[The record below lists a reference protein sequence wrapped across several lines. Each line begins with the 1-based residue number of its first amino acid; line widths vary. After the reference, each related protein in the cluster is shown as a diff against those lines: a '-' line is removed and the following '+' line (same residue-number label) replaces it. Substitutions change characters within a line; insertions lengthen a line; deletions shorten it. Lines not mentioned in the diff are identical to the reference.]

1 MELSPEFK
9 KMMAEG
15 KALDAPK
22 KRTTLRVFSAELG
35 QHVDIQRAPHTST
48 RIVKIDGESAGMSD
62 AARANMQAL
71 KTSLAKLESPTGKKV
86 KHVFIE
92 ATFPELKG
100 GASRQSA
107 HGEASGTKP
116 AIARAFKNLL
126 KTIPK
131 KRISV
136 ISAKISI
143 TTKIVE
149 G

>member
-1 MELSPEFK
+1 MELSKEYLAMKEAGTKVVGPPPSYPHGATIFTQEK
-9 KMMAEG
+9 RDGSRLKRVPPIDPRLLSKSEVAG
-15 KALDAPK
+15 PAPK
-22 KRTTLRVFSAELG
+22 LDIDLTL
-35 QHVDIQRAPHTST
+35 
-48 RIVKIDGESAGMSD
+48 
-62 AARANMQAL
+62 
-71 KTSLAKLESPTGKKV
+71 PTAGKKV

-143 TTKIVE
+143 TTKTVE

>member
-9 KMMAEG
+9 KMIEAGKHVQEKRDGARVVVVDGGSAIG
-15 KALDAPK
+15 KALCIKAGMKVALVPAPIELPPDAP
-22 KRTTLRVFSAELG
+22 TV
-35 QHVDIQRAPHTST
+35 ITS
-48 RIVKIDGESAGMSD
+48 
-62 AARANMQAL
+62 
-71 KTSLAKLESPTGKKV
+71 GKKV
-86 KHVFIE
+86 RHVFID

-100 GASRQSA
+100 GQMYQHA

>member
-15 KALDAPK
+15 TALDAPK
-22 KRTTLRVFSAELG
+22 RRTMLNIGTPGLA
-35 QHVDIQRAPHTST
+35 
-48 RIVKIDGESAGMSD
+48 KSD
-62 AARANMQAL
+62 AGPIPI
-71 KTSLAKLESPTGKKV
+71 SGKKV
-86 KHVFIE
+86 RHVFIE

-100 GASRQSA
+100 GQMYQHA

-143 TTKIVE
+143 TTKTVE

>member
-1 MELSPEFK
+1 MELSDDYK
-9 KMMAEG
+9 KLVANFE
-15 KALDAPK
+15 KSEPK
-22 KRTTLRVFSAELG
+22 RRNATA
-35 QHVDIQRAPHTST
+35 HVP
-48 RIVKIDGESAGMSD
+48 RIVKIDGD
-62 AARANMQAL
+62 PVR
-71 KTSLAKLESPTGKKV
+71 GKKV

-143 TTKIVE
+143 TTKVVE
-149 G
+149 DADVKV

>member
-1 MELSPEFK
+1 MELSKEYLAMKEAGTKVVGPTPGYPHGATIFAQE
-9 KMMAEG
+9 
-15 KALDAPK
+15 
-22 KRTTLRVFSAELG
+22 KRDGART
-35 QHVDIQRAPHTST
+35 H
-48 RIVKIDGESAGMSD
+48 IVKIDGE
-62 AARANMQAL
+62 
-71 KTSLAKLESPTGKKV
+71 PVHGKKV
-86 KHVFIE
+86 RHVFIE
-92 ATFPELKG
+92 AHYPELKG
-100 GASRQSA
+100 GQMYQHA

-143 TTKIVE
+143 TTRMVE

>member
-1 MELSPEFK
+1 MYQL
-9 KMMAEG
+9 
-15 KALDAPK
+15 
-22 KRTTLRVFSAELG
+22 
-35 QHVDIQRAPHTST
+35 
-48 RIVKIDGESAGMSD
+48 
-62 AARANMQAL
+62 
-71 KTSLAKLESPTGKKV
+71 
-86 KHVFIE
+86 
-92 ATFPELKG
+92 
-100 GASRQSA
+100 A

>member
-1 MELSPEFK
+1 MELSDDYK
-9 KMMAEG
+9 KLVAKFE
-15 KALDAPK
+15 KTEPTT
-22 KRTTLRVFSAELG
+22 KRVGPTPGYPQGATIFTQEKRDGA
-35 QHVDIQRAPHTST
+35 RT
-48 RIVKIDGESAGMSD
+48 RIVKSDGEPV
-62 AARANMQAL
+62 N
-71 KTSLAKLESPTGKKV
+71 GKKV

>member
-1 MELSPEFK
+1 MEISPEFK
-9 KMMAEG
+9 RMIEAG
-15 KALDAPK
+15 KKQERVLVIDSGSAIGKSLRMKAGTKVALVPTPLEVPPDAP
-22 KRTTLRVFSAELG
+22 TAIG
-35 QHVDIQRAPHTST
+35 
-48 RIVKIDGESAGMSD
+48 
-62 AARANMQAL
+62 
-71 KTSLAKLESPTGKKV
+71 GKKV

-149 G
+149 DSNVKV

>member
-1 MELSPEFK
+1 MKESPEYL
-9 KMMAEG
+9 KMKAEFEAQE
-15 KALDAPK
+15 KRKPKSAPVHLTANPDA
-22 KRTTLRVFSAELG
+22 TVAQAIE
-35 QHVDIQRAPHTST
+35 
-48 RIVKIDGESAGMSD
+48 D
-62 AARANMQAL
+62 AY
-71 KTSLAKLESPTGKKV
+71 KGKKV
-86 KHVFIE
+86 RHVFIE

-100 GASRQSA
+100 GQMYQHA

>member
-1 MELSPEFK
+1 MDSK
-9 KMMAEG
+9 RI
-15 KALDAPK
+15 APK
-22 KRTTLRVFSAELG
+22 DTPMLATTSSSISTENTSSAVVKPATKPAMKRLR
-35 QHVDIQRAPHTST
+35 
-48 RIVKIDGESAGMSD
+48 
-62 AARANMQAL
+62 
-71 KTSLAKLESPTGKKV
+71 
-86 KHVFIE
+86 HVFIE
-92 ATFPELKG
+92 AHFPELKG
-100 GASRQSA
+100 GQMYQHA
-107 HGEASGTKP
+107 HGEASSTKP

>member
-1 MELSPEFK
+1 MHESPEYL
-9 KMMAEG
+9 KM
-15 KALDAPK
+15 KDAY
-22 KRTTLRVFSAELG
+22 LRGLAKSAELA
-35 QHVDIQRAPHTST
+35 HAATSKPVQRNNAQVGAPAV
-48 RIVKIDGESAGMSD
+48 IG
-62 AARANMQAL
+62 
-71 KTSLAKLESPTGKKV
+71 GKKV

-100 GASRQSA
+100 GQMYQHA

>member
-1 MELSPEFK
+1 M
-9 KMMAEG
+9 
-15 KALDAPK
+15 KAGTKVALVPTPLEVPPDAP
-22 KRTTLRVFSAELG
+22 TAIG
-35 QHVDIQRAPHTST
+35 
-48 RIVKIDGESAGMSD
+48 
-62 AARANMQAL
+62 
-71 KTSLAKLESPTGKKV
+71 GKKV
-86 KHVFIE
+86 KHVSVCSNL
-92 ATFPELKG
+92 AELKKG

-149 G
+149 DSNVKV

>member
-1 MELSPEFK
+1 MELSKEYLA
-9 KMMAEG
+9 M
-15 KALDAPK
+15 KAVQQTKAIAVD
-22 KRTTLRVFSAELG
+22 
-35 QHVDIQRAPHTST
+35 HVIATV
-48 RIVKIDGESAGMSD
+48 I
-62 AARANMQAL
+62 AASEAQA
-71 KTSLAKLESPTGKKV
+71 KAGKKV
-86 KHVFIE
+86 RHVFIE

-100 GASRQSA
+100 GQMYQHA

-149 G
+149 DSNVKVQTR

>member
-1 MELSPEFK
+1 MELSKEYLRMRAANATDKPV
-9 KMMAEG
+9 AG
-15 KALDAPK
+15 RRQ
-22 KRTTLRVFSAELG
+22 RTFEARVPPAQVTGTTQEPT
-35 QHVDIQRAPHTST
+35 VV
-48 RIVKIDGESAGMSD
+48 RIMGCEKQVAQAIRD
-62 AARANMQAL
+62 AA
-71 KTSLAKLESPTGKKV
+71 KGKKV
-86 KHVFIE
+86 RHVFIE

-100 GASRQSA
+100 GQMYQHA
-107 HGEASGTKP
+107 HGEAAGSKA
-116 AIARAFKNLL
+116 AISRAFKNLL

>member
-1 MELSPEFK
+1 MMELSKEYL
-9 KMMAEG
+9 KMKSEAASG
-15 KALDAPK
+15 TPR
-22 KRTTLRVFSAELG
+22 RTI
-35 QHVDIQRAPHTST
+35 HN
-48 RIVKIDGESAGMSD
+48 
-62 AARANMQAL
+62 AAVATVCAHNNAQV
-71 KTSLAKLESPTGKKV
+71 STGKKV
-86 KHVFIE
+86 RHVFIE

-100 GASRQSA
+100 GQMYQHA

-136 ISAKISI
+136 IKATISI

-149 G
+149 DSSV

>member
-9 KMMAEG
+9 KMIDEFEKSEPKRQARG
-15 KALDAPK
+15 LKPAKYATQIDPRALAKSEVAGPAPK
-22 KRTTLRVFSAELG
+22 LDIDLTLPIAS
-35 QHVDIQRAPHTST
+35 
-48 RIVKIDGESAGMSD
+48 
-62 AARANMQAL
+62 
-71 KTSLAKLESPTGKKV
+71 KKV

>member
-1 MELSPEFK
+1 MKRPSTSTTQLSPEYL
-9 KMMAEG
+9 KMRAEFEKHPPSVTVKG
-15 KALDAPK
+15 LPEGTPMRIEDKLD
-22 KRTTLRVFSAELG
+22 
-35 QHVDIQRAPHTST
+35 
-48 RIVKIDGESAGMSD
+48 
-62 AARANMQAL
+62 L
-71 KTSLAKLESPTGKKV
+71 KVPNTGKKV

-100 GASRQSA
+100 GQMYQHA

-143 TTKIVE
+143 TTKTLE

>member
-9 KMMAEG
+9 KMIEAGKHVQEKRDGARVVVVDGGSAIG
-15 KALDAPK
+15 KALRMTAGTKVALVPAPIEVPLDAP
-22 KRTTLRVFSAELG
+22 TVIG
-35 QHVDIQRAPHTST
+35 
-48 RIVKIDGESAGMSD
+48 
-62 AARANMQAL
+62 
-71 KTSLAKLESPTGKKV
+71 GKKV

-100 GASRQSA
+100 GQMYQHA

>member
-9 KMMAEG
+9 KMIEEG

-22 KRTTLRVFSAELG
+22 KRTILR
-35 QHVDIQRAPHTST
+35 I
-48 RIVKIDGESAGMSD
+48 AGGTAHISD
-62 AARANMQAL
+62 AVRADMQRKARMIYTPEGVSIVQDAL
-71 KTSLAKLESPTGKKV
+71 VGKRV

-100 GASRQSA
+100 GQSRQSA

>member
-15 KALDAPK
+15 TALDAPK
-22 KRTTLRVFSAELG
+22 KRTILRIA
-35 QHVDIQRAPHTST
+35 
-48 RIVKIDGESAGMSD
+48 GESPISD
-62 AARANMQAL
+62 AVRASMQLRQAGIKVAPL
-71 KTSLAKLESPTGKKV
+71 PAPPDAPTVITNGKKV

>member
-9 KMMAEG
+9 KM
-15 KALDAPK
+15 KAAFEAKEP
-22 KRTTLRVFSAELG
+22 KRTTRGLPAAEYMLPGQSKSILAEGTTPKLNLPPSLRCTV
-35 QHVDIQRAPHTST
+35 
-48 RIVKIDGESAGMSD
+48 
-62 AARANMQAL
+62 
-71 KTSLAKLESPTGKKV
+71 PTAGKKV

>member
-9 KMMAEG
+9 KMKAAFEAKEPKRVLVVDSGSAIG
-15 KALDAPK
+15 KALRMTAGTKVALVPAPIEVPLDAP
-22 KRTTLRVFSAELG
+22 TVIG
-35 QHVDIQRAPHTST
+35 
-48 RIVKIDGESAGMSD
+48 
-62 AARANMQAL
+62 
-71 KTSLAKLESPTGKKV
+71 GKKV

-100 GASRQSA
+100 GQMYQHA

>member
-9 KMMAEG
+9 KM
-15 KALDAPK
+15 KAAFEAKEP
-22 KRTTLRVFSAELG
+22 KRTTRGLPAAEYMLPG
-35 QHVDIQRAPHTST
+35 QSKSI
-48 RIVKIDGESAGMSD
+48 
-62 AARANMQAL
+62 
-71 KTSLAKLESPTGKKV
+71 LAEGTTPKLNLDLTLPTAGKKV

-136 ISAKISI
+136 IKATISI

-149 G
+149 DSSV

>member
-1 MELSPEFK
+1 MEISPEFK
-9 KMMAEG
+9 KMIEQG
-15 KALDAPK
+15 KKKERALVISGDTPLGRALRVKAGDRVTLVPAPIEVPPDAP
-22 KRTTLRVFSAELG
+22 TVIT
-35 QHVDIQRAPHTST
+35 
-48 RIVKIDGESAGMSD
+48 
-62 AARANMQAL
+62 N
-71 KTSLAKLESPTGKKV
+71 GKKV
-86 KHVFIE
+86 RHVFIE

-100 GASRQSA
+100 GQMYQHA